1 MNYYFIWKCSLV
13 DNFFLLNERKHIR
26 RSLHS
31 IPKKKKVPP
40 FQSQE
45 SRTIQLTFFYFNF
58 FFKMTINYY
67 NSVTYAI
74 TQKNEAALDFLKS
87 YFKEY
92 DWFNIDM
99 QLFN

>member
-1 MNYYFIWKCSLV
+1 MQPRRQFLSFKWKETHQKVTPFNS
-13 DNFFLLNERKHIR
+13 
-26 RSLHS
+26 
-31 IPKKKKVPP
+31 KKKKVPP

>member
-1 MNYYFIWKCSLV
+1 
-13 DNFFLLNERKHIR
+13 
-26 RSLHS
+26 
-31 IPKKKKVPP
+31 
-40 FQSQE
+40 
-45 SRTIQLTFFYFNF
+45 
-58 FFKMTINYY
+58 MTINYY